1 MQIQQGKQPD
11 PKELFNFDNTQCV
24 KKTNTNILITNFS
37 CLLRYGVEIN
47 DLKIAEC
54 IQKGVPVIKQDI
66 DKGINE
72 FISSNFDLSI
82 MARSIQCL
90 KNPDLAL
97 NEMLQISKRCV
108 VTVPNLGYW
117 RCRINLAS
125 GKMPVTPELPSSWYE
140 TENIHL
146 CTIKDFEKLCLDK
159 NIKINKIVG
168 LNENKTS
175 EIKKNNLEIKNLFS
189 KFKKLILIIPNN
201 CSEKIIITIPATILN
216 ISEFCKSV

>member
-1 MQIQQGKQPD
+1 MAIQLSEIIKKWVPENSKVIDFGCGNGSLLD
-11 PKELFNFDNTQCV
+11 ELIID
-24 KKTNTNILITNFS
+24 KNILG
-37 CLLRYGVEIN
+37 YGVEIN

-159 NIKINKIVG
+159 NIKVKDKIFINRQGTQSSLSLI
-168 LNENKTS
+168 S
-175 EIKKNNLEIKNLFS
+175 PNLFAVEGVY
-189 KFKKLILIIPNN
+189 LL
-201 CSEKIIITIPATILN
+201 EK
-216 ISEFCKSV
+216 